1 MHKTK
6 PFYWWTSSF
15 DWKLNLFHH
24 KNNYEKE
31 IIAIKGIIE
40 MVVAQGSDLWRTIW
54 NNDQMIRN
62 SKKKKKNSKSGRW
75 HGGRLHFDEA

>member
-1 MHKTK
+1 MHRTK

-15 DWKLNLFHH
+15 DWKLNLFHR

-62 SKKKKKNSKSGRW
+62 SKKKKNSKSGR
-75 HGGRLHFDEA
+75 GCGERLHFDEA

>member
-62 SKKKKKNSKSGRW
+62 SKKKKNSKSGRW